1 MLKNNFDTNKEEIL
15 VILQCLIPNES
26 FKKKDINEHYKLLKN
41 ISMNDESYFY
51 ELSLNYRQNN

>member
-1 MLKNNFDTNKEEIL
+1 MLNNNCDTNKEEIL

-26 FKKKDINEHYKLLKN
+26 FLKGDINEHYKLLKN

-51 ELSLNYRQNN
+51 ELS

>member
-1 MLKNNFDTNKEEIL
+1 MSLL
-15 VILQCLIPNES
+15 
-26 FKKKDINEHYKLLKN
+26 KKKDINEHYKLLKN

>member
-26 FKKKDINEHYKLLKN
+26 FKKKRYK
-41 ISMNDESYFY
+41 
-51 ELSLNYRQNN
+51 